1 MVLGCQIG
9 DNPPRRETGFFEVAD
24 EVGCRGSARSRFE
37 VRRPPVSV
45 RRKRYAEAVDDYKS
59 TIELQKAP
67 RDVGEWVFVELA
79 NIYAAIGRPC
89 DAAVTILA
97 WAAID
102 PSVRNTLKT
111 RKMVEE
117 YSAKGCAQN
126 PAPTDI
132 KKL

>member
-1 MVLGCQIG
+1 
-9 DNPPRRETGFFEVAD
+9 
-24 EVGCRGSARSRFE
+24 
-37 VRRPPVSV
+37 
-45 RRKRYAEAVDDYKS
+45 
-59 TIELQKAP
+59 
-67 RDVGEWVFVELA
+67 LA
-79 NIYAAIGRPC
+79 NIYAAMGRPC

-111 RKMVEE
+111 RKMVEA

-126 PAPTDI
+126 PPPTDI

>member
-1 MVLGCQIG
+1 M
-9 DNPPRRETGFFEVAD
+9 D
-24 EVGCRGSARSRFE
+24 
-37 VRRPPVSV
+37 
-45 RRKRYAEAVDDYKS
+45 
-59 TIELQKAP
+59 
-67 RDVGEWVFVELA
+67 
-79 NIYAAIGRPC
+79 RPC

-117 YSAKGCAQN
+117 YAAKGCAQN